1 VVLLQPQDRNKSP
14 GVQAHSHD

>member
-1 VVLLQPQDRNKSP
+1 VLLLQPQDRNKSP